1 MLTAMGITFTGP
13 SRPFPVVD
21 QSILSFFLALDIEGL
36 NEENDAFPAISM
48 VCPDIS
54 WYCPWLSEHI
64 ANLPG
69 SLRSILNSE
78 RNLIHLTFQSKIY
91 RVFVSV
97 IEFIRQE
104 NSPSIDQVIEH
115 LVEKNLVNPSDGGSE
130 LSLQHRLLVFAILD

>member
-1 MLTAMGITFTGP
+1 MLTAMVITFTGP
-13 SRPFPVVD
+13 SRPFPVID

-69 SLRSILNSE
+69 SLRSFLNSE
-78 RNLIHLTFQSKIY
+78 RNSESLIHLTLQSKIY
-91 RVFVSV
+91 RES
-97 IEFIRQE
+97 IRQG

-115 LVEKNLVNPSDGGSE
+115 LVEK
-130 LSLQHRLLVFAILD
+130 I